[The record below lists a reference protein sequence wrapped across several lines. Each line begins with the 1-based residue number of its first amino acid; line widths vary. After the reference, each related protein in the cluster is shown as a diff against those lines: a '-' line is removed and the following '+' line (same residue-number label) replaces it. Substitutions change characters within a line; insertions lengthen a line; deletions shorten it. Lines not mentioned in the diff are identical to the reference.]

1 MSTNAEYKKE
11 LGRKIRDLRIQKG
24 MSQEELAKKVGYKST
39 NSRSTINK
47 IEMGK
52 NDISQSKIPLYA
64 KALGVS
70 VGELLATDKESK
82 LCQEVHVIE
91 CIQNTFGDEAWELMK
106 NFLQLNAEGKK
117 KAVENL
123 EDLTA
128 IEKYLMKEGE

>member
-52 NDISQSKIPLYA
+52 NDISQSKLPLYA